1 MNFLDKLDYLME
13 KMSINKSKLSQISG
27 VPYTTINSFYK
38 KGYENTKI
46 STIRKIACALDVSV
60 DYLVDDNIQD
70 ENYSPKTKTAPLY
83 SSEAMDIARRYSGL
97 DIYGKDTIRAVMETE
112 ENRVKEMAE
121 LDGPTTKQEP
131 KIIPLFWSASAAGI
145 ASPILGEDFDNYEL
159 KEEDP
164 QGAMFA
170 VKVQGDSMEPY
181 FPDGSIAFC
190 NKDPLQ
196 DGDIGV
202 FSVDGGSVI
211 KQHHYDGFMGMTY
224 LFSLNRNRS
233 DADVVIPRSTG
244 QTLVCQGR
252 VITRRR
258 YPLPR

>member
-1 MNFLDKLDYLME
+1 MPTEKPRVTFTIKQEILDKVDEFRYATKAKNQSQAILSLLE
-13 KMSINKSKLSQISG
+13 KGLEEAEQ
-27 VPYTTINSFYK
+27 
-38 KGYENTKI
+38 
-46 STIRKIACALDVSV
+46 
-60 DYLVDDNIQD
+60 
-70 ENYSPKTKTAPLY
+70 KTKKAPLY
-83 SSEAMDIARRYSGL
+83 SSEAMDIARRYSDL

-112 ENRVKEMAE
+112 ENRIKEQAE
-121 LDGPTTKQEP
+121 LDAPPAEP

-211 KQHHYDGFMGMTY
+211 KQYHYDGFMGMTY

>member
-1 MNFLDKLDYLME
+1 VPTEKPRVTFTIKQEILDKVDEFRYATKAKNQSQAILSLLE
-13 KMSINKSKLSQISG
+13 KGLEEAEQ
-27 VPYTTINSFYK
+27 
-38 KGYENTKI
+38 
-46 STIRKIACALDVSV
+46 
-60 DYLVDDNIQD
+60 
-70 ENYSPKTKTAPLY
+70 KTKKAPLY
-83 SSEAMDIARRYSGL
+83 SSEAMDIARRYSDL

-112 ENRVKEMAE
+112 ENRIKEQAE
-121 LDGPTTKQEP
+121 LDAPPAEP

-211 KQHHYDGFMGMTY
+211 KQYHYDGFMGMTY

>member
-1 MNFLDKLDYLME
+1 MPTEKPRVTFTIKQEILDKVDEFRYATKAKNQSQAILSLLE
-13 KMSINKSKLSQISG
+13 KGLEEAEQ
-27 VPYTTINSFYK
+27 
-38 KGYENTKI
+38 
-46 STIRKIACALDVSV
+46 
-60 DYLVDDNIQD
+60 
-70 ENYSPKTKTAPLY
+70 KTKKAPLY
-83 SSEAMDIARRYSGL
+83 SSEAMDIARRYSDL

-112 ENRVKEMAE
+112 ENRIKEQAE
-121 LDGPTTKQEP
+121 LDAPPAEP
-131 KIIPLFWSASAAGI
+131 KIIPRFWSASAAGI

-211 KQHHYDGFMGMTY
+211 KQYHYDGFMGMTY

>member
-1 MNFLDKLDYLME
+1 MGFE
-13 KMSINKSKLSQISG
+13 IINKLKKEKGLTNAQLSKLSGVTLSTLDKITSG
-27 VPYTTINSFYK
+27 A
-38 KGYENTKI
+38 NTNPKLDTLQAI
-46 STIRKIACALDVSV
+46 CRALGCR
-60 DYLVDDNIQD
+60 LDDFDDTPAQ
-70 ENYSPKTKTAPLY
+70 TKTAPLY

-121 LDGPTTKQEP
+121 LDGPVTKQEP

-170 VKVQGDSMEPY
+170 IKVQGDSMEPY

-190 NKDPLQ
+190 NKDPMQ

-211 KQHHYDGFMGMTY
+211 KQYHYDRFMGMTY

>member
-1 MNFLDKLDYLME
+1 MPTEKPRVTFTIKQEILDKVDEFRYATKAKNQSQAILSLLE
-13 KMSINKSKLSQISG
+13 KGLEEAEQ
-27 VPYTTINSFYK
+27 
-38 KGYENTKI
+38 
-46 STIRKIACALDVSV
+46 
-60 DYLVDDNIQD
+60 
-70 ENYSPKTKTAPLY
+70 KTKKAPLY
-83 SSEAMDIARRYSGL
+83 SSEAMDIARRYSDL

-112 ENRVKEMAE
+112 ENRIKEQAE
-121 LDGPTTKQEP
+121 LDAPPAEP

-211 KQHHYDGFMGMTY
+211 KQYHCDGFMGMTY

>member
-1 MNFLDKLDYLME
+1 MPTEKPRVTFTIKQEILDKVDEFRYATKAKNQSQAILSLLE
-13 KMSINKSKLSQISG
+13 KGLEEAEQ
-27 VPYTTINSFYK
+27 
-38 KGYENTKI
+38 
-46 STIRKIACALDVSV
+46 
-60 DYLVDDNIQD
+60 
-70 ENYSPKTKTAPLY
+70 KTKKAPLY
-83 SSEAMDIARRYSGL
+83 SSEAMDIARRYSDL

-112 ENRVKEMAE
+112 ENRIKEQAE
-121 LDGPTTKQEP
+121 LDAPPAEP

-164 QGAMFA
+164 QGTMFA

-211 KQHHYDGFMGMTY
+211 KQYHYDGFMGMTY

>member
-1 MNFLDKLDYLME
+1 MPTEKPRVTFTIKQEILDKVDEFRYATKAKNQSQAVLSLLE
-13 KMSINKSKLSQISG
+13 KGLEEAEQ
-27 VPYTTINSFYK
+27 
-38 KGYENTKI
+38 
-46 STIRKIACALDVSV
+46 
-60 DYLVDDNIQD
+60 
-70 ENYSPKTKTAPLY
+70 KTKKAPLY
-83 SSEAMDIARRYSGL
+83 SSEAMDIARRYSDL

-112 ENRVKEMAE
+112 ENRIKEQAE
-121 LDGPTTKQEP
+121 LDAPPAEP

-211 KQHHYDGFMGMTY
+211 KQYHYDGFMGMTY

>member
-1 MNFLDKLDYLME
+1 MPTEKPIVTFTIKQEILDKVDEFRYATKAKNQSQAILSLLE
-13 KMSINKSKLSQISG
+13 KGLEEAEQ
-27 VPYTTINSFYK
+27 
-38 KGYENTKI
+38 
-46 STIRKIACALDVSV
+46 
-60 DYLVDDNIQD
+60 
-70 ENYSPKTKTAPLY
+70 KTKKAPLY
-83 SSEAMDIARRYSGL
+83 SSEAMDIARRYSDL

-112 ENRVKEMAE
+112 ENRIKEQAE
-121 LDGPTTKQEP
+121 LDAPPAEP

-211 KQHHYDGFMGMTY
+211 KQYHYDGFMGMTY

>member
-1 MNFLDKLDYLME
+1 MPTEKPRVTFTIKQEMLDKVDEFRYATKAKNQSQAILSLLE
-13 KMSINKSKLSQISG
+13 KGLEEAEQ
-27 VPYTTINSFYK
+27 
-38 KGYENTKI
+38 
-46 STIRKIACALDVSV
+46 
-60 DYLVDDNIQD
+60 
-70 ENYSPKTKTAPLY
+70 KTKKAPLY
-83 SSEAMDIARRYSGL
+83 SSEAMDIARRYSDL

-112 ENRVKEMAE
+112 ENRIKKQAE
-121 LDGPTTKQEP
+121 LDAPPAEP

-159 KEEDP
+159 KDEDP

-170 VKVQGDSMEPY
+170 IKVQGDSMEPY

-190 NKDPLQ
+190 NKDPMQ

-202 FSVDGGSVI
+202 FSVDTGSVI
-211 KQHHYDGFMGMTY
+211 KQYHYDRFMGTTY

-258 YPLPR
+258 YPLPK

>member
-1 MNFLDKLDYLME
+1 MPTEKPRVTFTIKQEILDKVDEFRYATKAKNQSQAILSLLE
-13 KMSINKSKLSQISG
+13 KGLEEAEQ
-27 VPYTTINSFYK
+27 
-38 KGYENTKI
+38 
-46 STIRKIACALDVSV
+46 
-60 DYLVDDNIQD
+60 
-70 ENYSPKTKTAPLY
+70 KTKKAPLY
-83 SSEAMDIARRYSGL
+83 SSEAMDIARRYSDL

-112 ENRVKEMAE
+112 ENRIKEQAE
-121 LDGPTTKQEP
+121 LDAPPAEP

-202 FSVDGGSVI
+202 FALDTGSVI
-211 KQHHYDGFMGMTY
+211 KQYHYDRFMGMTY
-224 LFSLNRNRS
+224 LFSLNRDRA

-258 YPLPR
+258 YTLPR

>member
-1 MNFLDKLDYLME
+1 MPTEKPRVTFTIKQEILDKVDEFRYATKAKNQSQAILSLLE
-13 KMSINKSKLSQISG
+13 KGLEEAEQ
-27 VPYTTINSFYK
+27 
-38 KGYENTKI
+38 
-46 STIRKIACALDVSV
+46 
-60 DYLVDDNIQD
+60 
-70 ENYSPKTKTAPLY
+70 KTKKAPLY
-83 SSEAMDIARRYSGL
+83 SSEAMDIARRYSDL

-112 ENRVKEMAE
+112 ENRIKEQAE
-121 LDGPTTKQEP
+121 LDAPPAEP

-164 QGAMFA
+164 QWAMFA

-211 KQHHYDGFMGMTY
+211 KQYHYDGFMGMTY

>member
-1 MNFLDKLDYLME
+1 MPTEKPRVTFTIKQEILDKVDEFRYATKAKNQSQAILSLLE
-13 KMSINKSKLSQISG
+13 KGLEEAEQ
-27 VPYTTINSFYK
+27 
-38 KGYENTKI
+38 
-46 STIRKIACALDVSV
+46 
-60 DYLVDDNIQD
+60 
-70 ENYSPKTKTAPLY
+70 KTKKAPLY
-83 SSEAMDIARRYSGL
+83 SSEAMDIARRYSDL

-112 ENRVKEMAE
+112 ENRIKEQAE
-121 LDGPTTKQEP
+121 LDAPPAEP

-170 VKVQGDSMEPY
+170 IKVQGDSMEPY

-202 FSVDGGSVI
+202 FALDTGSVI
-211 KQHHYDGFMGMTY
+211 KQYHYDRFMGMTY
-224 LFSLNRNRS
+224 LFSLNRDRA

-258 YPLPR
+258 YTLPR

>member
-1 MNFLDKLDYLME
+1 MPTEKPRVTFTIKQEILDKVDEFRYATKAKNQSQAILSLLE
-13 KMSINKSKLSQISG
+13 KGLEEAEQ
-27 VPYTTINSFYK
+27 
-38 KGYENTKI
+38 
-46 STIRKIACALDVSV
+46 
-60 DYLVDDNIQD
+60 
-70 ENYSPKTKTAPLY
+70 KTKKAPLY
-83 SSEAMDIARRYSGL
+83 SSEAMDIARRYSDL

-112 ENRVKEMAE
+112 ENRIKEQAE
-121 LDGPTTKQEP
+121 LDAPPAEP

-170 VKVQGDSMEPY
+170 IKVQGDSMEPY

-202 FSVDGGSVI
+202 FSVDGCSVI
-211 KQHHYDGFMGMTY
+211 KQYHYDGFMGMTY

>member
-1 MNFLDKLDYLME
+1 MPTEKPRVTFTIKQEILDKVDEFRYATKAKNQSQAILSLLE
-13 KMSINKSKLSQISG
+13 KGLEEAEQ
-27 VPYTTINSFYK
+27 
-38 KGYENTKI
+38 
-46 STIRKIACALDVSV
+46 
-60 DYLVDDNIQD
+60 
-70 ENYSPKTKTAPLY
+70 KTKKAPLY
-83 SSEAMDIARRYSGL
+83 SSEAMDIARRYSDL

-112 ENRVKEMAE
+112 ENRIKEQAE
-121 LDGPTTKQEP
+121 LDAPPAEP

-170 VKVQGDSMEPY
+170 IKVQGDSMEPY

-202 FSVDGGSVI
+202 FVVDTGSVI
-211 KQHHYDGFMGMTY
+211 KQYHYDRFMGMTY

-258 YPLPR
+258 YTLPR

>member
-1 MNFLDKLDYLME
+1 MPTEKPRVTFTIKQEILDKVDEFRYATKAKNQSQAILSLLE
-13 KMSINKSKLSQISG
+13 KGLEEAEQ
-27 VPYTTINSFYK
+27 
-38 KGYENTKI
+38 
-46 STIRKIACALDVSV
+46 
-60 DYLVDDNIQD
+60 
-70 ENYSPKTKTAPLY
+70 KTKKAPLY

-112 ENRVKEMAE
+112 ENRIKEQAE
-121 LDGPTTKQEP
+121 LDAPPAEP

-211 KQHHYDGFMGMTY
+211 KQYHYDGFMGMTY

>member
-1 MNFLDKLDYLME
+1 MPTEKPRVTFTIKQEILDKVDEFRYATKAKNQSQAILSLLE
-13 KMSINKSKLSQISG
+13 KGLEEAEQ
-27 VPYTTINSFYK
+27 
-38 KGYENTKI
+38 
-46 STIRKIACALDVSV
+46 
-60 DYLVDDNIQD
+60 
-70 ENYSPKTKTAPLY
+70 KTKKAPLY

-112 ENRVKEMAE
+112 ENRVKEMAK
-121 LDGPTTKQEP
+121 LDGPVTKPEP

-202 FSVDGGSVI
+202 FALDTGSVI
-211 KQHHYDGFMGMTY
+211 KQYHYDRFMGMTY
-224 LFSLNRNRS
+224 LFSLNRDRA

>member
-1 MNFLDKLDYLME
+1 MPTEKPRVTFTIKQEILDKVDEFRYATKAKNQSQAILSLLE
-13 KMSINKSKLSQISG
+13 KGLEEAEQ
-27 VPYTTINSFYK
+27 
-38 KGYENTKI
+38 
-46 STIRKIACALDVSV
+46 
-60 DYLVDDNIQD
+60 
-70 ENYSPKTKTAPLY
+70 KTKKAPLY
-83 SSEAMDIARRYSGL
+83 SSEAMDIARRYSDL

-112 ENRVKEMAE
+112 ENRIKEQTE
-121 LDGPTTKQEP
+121 LDAPPAAP

-145 ASPILGEDFDNYEL
+145 ASPILGEVFDNYEL

-170 VKVQGDSMEPY
+170 IKVQGDSMEPY

-202 FSVDGGSVI
+202 FVVDTGSVI
-211 KQHHYDGFMGMTY
+211 KQYHYDRFMGMTY

-258 YPLPR
+258 YTLPR

>member
-1 MNFLDKLDYLME
+1 MINVTKKKKRVTFTIKQEILDKVDEFRYATKAKNQSQAILSLLE
-13 KMSINKSKLSQISG
+13 KGLEEAEQ
-27 VPYTTINSFYK
+27 
-38 KGYENTKI
+38 
-46 STIRKIACALDVSV
+46 
-60 DYLVDDNIQD
+60 
-70 ENYSPKTKTAPLY
+70 KTKKAPLY
-83 SSEAMDIARRYSGL
+83 SSEAMDIARRYSDL

-112 ENRVKEMAE
+112 ENRIKEQTE
-121 LDGPTTKQEP
+121 LDAPPAEP

-170 VKVQGDSMEPY
+170 IKVQGDSMEPY

-202 FSVDGGSVI
+202 FVVDTGSVI
-211 KQHHYDGFMGMTY
+211 KQYHYDRFMGMTY

-258 YPLPR
+258 YTLPR

>member
-1 MNFLDKLDYLME
+1 MPTEKPRVTFTIKQEILDKVDEFRYATKAKNQSQAILSLLE
-13 KMSINKSKLSQISG
+13 KGLEEAEQ
-27 VPYTTINSFYK
+27 
-38 KGYENTKI
+38 
-46 STIRKIACALDVSV
+46 
-60 DYLVDDNIQD
+60 
-70 ENYSPKTKTAPLY
+70 KTKKAPLY
-83 SSEAMDIARRYSGL
+83 SSEAMDIARRYSDL

-112 ENRVKEMAE
+112 ENRIKEQAE
-121 LDGPTTKQEP
+121 LDAPPAEP
-131 KIIPLFWSASAAGI
+131 KIIPLFWSASAAGT

-170 VKVQGDSMEPY
+170 VKVQCDSMEPY

-211 KQHHYDGFMGMTY
+211 KQYHYDGFMGMTY

>member
-1 MNFLDKLDYLME
+1 MGFE
-13 KMSINKSKLSQISG
+13 IINKLKKEKGLTNAQLSKLSGVTLSTLDKITSG
-27 VPYTTINSFYK
+27 ANTNPKLDTLQAICRALGCRLDDFDDTPPQAK
-38 KGYENTKI
+38 K
-46 STIRKIACALDVSV
+46 
-60 DYLVDDNIQD
+60 
-70 ENYSPKTKTAPLY
+70 APLY

-112 ENRVKEMAE
+112 ENRIKEQAE
-121 LDGPTTKQEP
+121 LDAPPAEP

-170 VKVQGDSMEPY
+170 IKVQGDSMEPY

-211 KQHHYDGFMGMTY
+211 KQYHYDRFMGMTY

-258 YPLPR
+258 YPLPK

>member
-1 MNFLDKLDYLME
+1 MPTEKPRVTFTIKQEILDKVDEFRYATKAKNQSQAILSLLE
-13 KMSINKSKLSQISG
+13 KGLEEAEQ
-27 VPYTTINSFYK
+27 
-38 KGYENTKI
+38 
-46 STIRKIACALDVSV
+46 
-60 DYLVDDNIQD
+60 
-70 ENYSPKTKTAPLY
+70 KTKKAPLY
-83 SSEAMDIARRYSGL
+83 SSEAIDIARRYSDL

-112 ENRVKEMAE
+112 ENRIKEQAE
-121 LDGPTTKQEP
+121 LDAPPAEP

-211 KQHHYDGFMGMTY
+211 KQYHYDGFMGMTY

>member
-1 MNFLDKLDYLME
+1 MPTEKPRVTFTIKQEILDKVDEFRYATKAKNQSQAILSLLE
-13 KMSINKSKLSQISG
+13 KGLEEAEQ
-27 VPYTTINSFYK
+27 
-38 KGYENTKI
+38 
-46 STIRKIACALDVSV
+46 
-60 DYLVDDNIQD
+60 
-70 ENYSPKTKTAPLY
+70 KTKKAPLY
-83 SSEAMDIARRYSGL
+83 SSEAMDIARRYSDL

-112 ENRVKEMAE
+112 ENRIKEQAE
-121 LDGPTTKQEP
+121 LDAPPAEP

-170 VKVQGDSMEPY
+170 IKVQGDSMEPY

-211 KQHHYDGFMGMTY
+211 KQYHYDGFMGMTY

>member
-1 MNFLDKLDYLME
+1 MPTEKPRVTFTIKQEILDKVDEFRYATKAKNQSQAILSLLE
-13 KMSINKSKLSQISG
+13 KGLEEAEQ
-27 VPYTTINSFYK
+27 
-38 KGYENTKI
+38 
-46 STIRKIACALDVSV
+46 
-60 DYLVDDNIQD
+60 
-70 ENYSPKTKTAPLY
+70 KTKKAPLY
-83 SSEAMDIARRYSGL
+83 SSEAMDIARRYSDL

-112 ENRVKEMAE
+112 ENRIKEQAE
-121 LDGPTTKQEP
+121 PDAPPAEP

-211 KQHHYDGFMGMTY
+211 KQYHYDGFMGMTY

>member
-1 MNFLDKLDYLME
+1 MPTEKPRVTFTIKQEILDKVDEFRYATKAKNQSQAILSLLE
-13 KMSINKSKLSQISG
+13 KGLEEAEQ
-27 VPYTTINSFYK
+27 
-38 KGYENTKI
+38 
-46 STIRKIACALDVSV
+46 
-60 DYLVDDNIQD
+60 
-70 ENYSPKTKTAPLY
+70 KTKKAPLY
-83 SSEAMDIARRYSGL
+83 SSEAMDIARRYSDL

-112 ENRVKEMAE
+112 ENRIKEQAE
-121 LDGPTTKQEP
+121 LDAPPAEP

-211 KQHHYDGFMGMTY
+211 KQYHYDGFMGMTY
-224 LFSLNRNRS
+224 LFSLNRDRA

-258 YPLPR
+258 YTLPR

>member
-1 MNFLDKLDYLME
+1 MPTEKPRVTFTIKQEILDKVDEFRYATKAKNQSQAILSLLE
-13 KMSINKSKLSQISG
+13 KGLEEAEQ
-27 VPYTTINSFYK
+27 
-38 KGYENTKI
+38 
-46 STIRKIACALDVSV
+46 
-60 DYLVDDNIQD
+60 
-70 ENYSPKTKTAPLY
+70 KTKTAPLY

-112 ENRVKEMAE
+112 ENRIKEQAE
-121 LDGPTTKQEP
+121 LDAPPAEP

-211 KQHHYDGFMGMTY
+211 KQYHYDGFMGMTY

>member
-1 MNFLDKLDYLME
+1 MPTEKPIVTFTIKQEILDKVDEFRYATKAKNQSQAILSLLE
-13 KMSINKSKLSQISG
+13 KGLEEAEQ
-27 VPYTTINSFYK
+27 
-38 KGYENTKI
+38 
-46 STIRKIACALDVSV
+46 
-60 DYLVDDNIQD
+60 
-70 ENYSPKTKTAPLY
+70 KTKKAPLY
-83 SSEAMDIARRYSGL
+83 SSEAMDIARRYSDL

-112 ENRVKEMAE
+112 ENRIKEQAE
-121 LDGPTTKQEP
+121 LDAPPAEP

-145 ASPILGEDFDNYEL
+145 ASPILGEDVDNYEL

-211 KQHHYDGFMGMTY
+211 KQYHYDGFMGMTY

>member
-1 MNFLDKLDYLME
+1 MPTEKPRVTFTIKQEILDKVDEFRYATKAKNQSQAILSLLE
-13 KMSINKSKLSQISG
+13 KGLEEAEQ
-27 VPYTTINSFYK
+27 
-38 KGYENTKI
+38 
-46 STIRKIACALDVSV
+46 
-60 DYLVDDNIQD
+60 
-70 ENYSPKTKTAPLY
+70 KTKKAPLY
-83 SSEAMDIARRYSGL
+83 SSEPMDIARRYSDL

-112 ENRVKEMAE
+112 ENRIKEQAE
-121 LDGPTTKQEP
+121 LDAPPAEP

-211 KQHHYDGFMGMTY
+211 KQYHYDGFMGMTY

>member
-1 MNFLDKLDYLME
+1 MPTEKPRVTFTIKQEILDKVDEFRYATKAKNQSQAILSLLE
-13 KMSINKSKLSQISG
+13 KGLEEAEQKA
-27 VPYTTINSFYK
+27 K
-38 KGYENTKI
+38 K
-46 STIRKIACALDVSV
+46 
-60 DYLVDDNIQD
+60 
-70 ENYSPKTKTAPLY
+70 APLY
-83 SSEAMDIARRYSGL
+83 SSEAMDIARRYSDL

-112 ENRVKEMAE
+112 ENRIKEQAE
-121 LDGPTTKQEP
+121 LDAPPAEP

-211 KQHHYDGFMGMTY
+211 KQYHYDGFMGMTY

>member
-1 MNFLDKLDYLME
+1 MYKNLKALRESLGMTQAEFGKSVGIAKTTYANYETGEREPKSDFWISVAEKYHVTIDYLMGFSSDPQKTSE
-13 KMSINKSKLSQISG
+13 
-27 VPYTTINSFYK
+27 TK
-38 KGYENTKI
+38 KAT
-46 STIRKIACALDVSV
+46 
-60 DYLVDDNIQD
+60 
-70 ENYSPKTKTAPLY
+70 LY

-121 LDGPTTKQEP
+121 LDGPVIKQEP

-170 VKVQGDSMEPY
+170 IKVQGDSMDPY

-211 KQHHYDGFMGMTY
+211 KQYHYDGFMGMTY